1 MDKIKVEINSTYS
14 TGDIRAY
21 ATAIIDDSI
30 SIRGIKLMDDDIDG
44 VYVSMPSR
52 KSTNGTKVLCNI
64 YADDFETELEETLVN
79 AYNKAIGVEQ
89 EMSEEMEYQCD
100 IDMKNIHVSIGSV
113 YDSAENDGTRAN
125 AIATIDE
132 NIDIKEI
139 KVMDDGDSL
148 SVVMPRR
155 KTVDGYKEVCS
166 IVSEEYKAFLHRAVL
181 DSYHQTLAL
190 NQVEEMSDELDQ
202 DEDLEQGEELE
213 QGQNA
218 DNEQAQEQGN
228 TMQMGSM

>member
-44 VYVSMPSR
+44 VYVSMPTR
-52 KSTNGTKVLCNI
+52 NGGTGSKVLCNI
-64 YADDFETELEETLVN
+64 YSDDFSMELEEALLY
-79 AYNKAIGVEQ
+79 AYDKALDVEQ
-89 EMSEEMEYQCD
+89 DMDEVPTNQCEV
-100 IDMKNIHVSIGSV
+100 DMKNIHISIGSV
-113 YDSAENDGTRAN
+113 YDSSENDGIRAY

-139 KVMDDGDSL
+139 KVMDDGDTL

-190 NQVEEMSDELDQ
+190 TQEQAVDGDHEQ
-202 DEDLEQGEELE
+202 DNNLAEELE
-213 QGQNA
+213 QDGEPVIE
-218 DNEQAQEQGN
+218 DEQTQQRGGS
-228 TMQMGSM
+228 MQMGSM